1 MDIRKFGLFFLLG
14 IILVLAFKF
23 YTIISGFIPAIASG
37 CVLAYLLNPVYLWCL
52 KLTRGRSISA
62 FIVIFS
68 VIILILVPVIAIFI
82 MLQKQVQFLF
92 SDQGISATKRTLLA
106 IDTYFYDRFG
116 IHMAERYFNE
126 MFSTTVSMLQD
137 ALSKFGPR
145 MISSITSFLLSIFI
159 AIFLMYYL
167 LKKSSVVIS
176 SFKDYFPISFKNC
189 DILLEKLGR
198 ETKTLI
204 LGQLLIAVIQGALG
218 AIGFLIVGLPQV
230 VLWGV
235 VMFIVSFVP
244 FLGAPLV
251 WIPACFILLGQEH
264 YAGSITLLLWG
275 LLIVGTSD
283 NIIRPKLTSSLG
295 AIHPVTVLL
304 GVFIG
309 IKEWGIIG
317 LVIGPLFITVL
328 INLIKMFREE
338 YLTD

>member
-1 MDIRKFGLFFLLG
+1 MEIRKFGLYFLLG

-37 CVLAYLLNPVYLWCL
+37 CVHAYLLNPVYLSIL

-62 FIVIFS
+62 FIVIF
-68 VIILILVPVIAIFI
+68 IIFILILVPVVFIFFA
-82 MLQKQVQFLF
+82 LQKQVQYLF
-92 SDQGISATKRTLLA
+92 SDQGIAATKKTMLNVDNF
-106 IDTYFYDRFG
+106 IYDRFG
-116 IHMAERYFNE
+116 FHMAERYFNE
-126 MFSTTVSMLQD
+126 MFTTTVSMMQD
-137 ALSKFGPR
+137 AIAKFGPR
-145 MISSITSFLLSIFI
+145 MISSITSFLLSVFI
-159 AIFLMYYL
+159 AIFIMYYL
-167 LKKSSVVIS
+167 LKRSTVVIS
-176 SFKDYFPISFKNC
+176 SFKDYFPISYKNC
-189 DILLEKLGR
+189 DILLDKLGR

-204 LGQLLIAVIQGALG
+204 LGQLLIAVIQGVLG

-235 VMFIVSFVP
+235 VMIIVSFIP

-251 WIPACFILLGQEH
+251 WIPACFILLGREN

-275 LLIVGTSD
+275 LLIIGTSD

-338 YLTD
+338 YLTE